1 MNNTEISLL
10 TIPLGR
16 EAHDFARRFA
26 AQQATVQKGKRVYLN
41 TLAVYAVHSY
51 MNWLEIETN
60 LNQSDSWHPG
70 NQAVFDIAD
79 LVLPGIGKLECRPV
93 LPGETVFYLPPEVTE
108 NRIGYIG
115 IQFSESLS
123 EVQLLG
129 FVPPIDAINPP
140 EELKIADFQPLDTLI
155 DQINYLKEVP
165 KEKTIIKE
173 NSLEIK
179 FTYPL
184 NLVNLSG
191 WFENIFQR
199 GWQSMES
206 LLHTANLAWSFRGT
220 IQLGEKR
227 FDDSEVIL
235 RGAKLIDLGIQLA
248 GYPVALVVTIIP
260 ETNQKT
266 HIIIQVH
273 PTVSV
278 TYLPP
283 SIRLTVFDESGVK
296 FLEAEARNADNFIQ
310 LQFSGNVGEH
320 FTVEVG
326 LGVASIREDFVI

>member
-1 MNNTEISLL
+1 MNKTEIPLL
-10 TIPLGR
+10 TIPLGT

-51 MNWLEIETN
+51 LKWLKIETN
-60 LNQSDSWHPG
+60 LNQSDSWHPV
-70 NQAVFDIAD
+70 NQAIFDIAD
-79 LVLPGIGKLECRPV
+79 LVLPSIGKLECRPV
-93 LPGETVFYLPPEVTE
+93 LPGEKACYLPPEVTE
-108 NRIGYIG
+108 NRIGYLG
-115 IQFSESLS
+115 VQFSESLS

-129 FVPPIDAINPP
+129 FVPTVDAINPP
-140 EELKIADFQPLDTLI
+140 EELQIADFQPLDTLI
-155 DQINYLKEVP
+155 DQINYLKELS
-165 KEKTIIKE
+165 KEQTIIKE

-179 FTYPL
+179 SPHPV
-184 NLVNLSG
+184 NSVNLSG
-191 WFENIFQR
+191 WFENFFER
-199 GWQSMES
+199 GWQSRES
-206 LLHTANLAWSFRGT
+206 LLPTVNLAWNFRSV
-220 IQLGEKR
+220 IQLGDRR
-227 FDDSEVIL
+227 FDEAEVIL

-248 GYPVALVVTIIP
+248 GHPVALVVTIIP
-260 ETNQKT
+260 KTHEKT

-273 PTVSV
+273 PTARL

-283 SIRLTVFDESGVK
+283 ATRLTVFDESGAK

-326 LGVASIREDFVI
+326 LGIASIREDFVI